1 MASQDKKIEYKVDLS
16 WDRKSGGEI
25 TLPKGSTLHIDIPKE
40 FGGEGRYLCP
50 DELFF
55 SAVGG
60 CLLTTFLYMHKKLKF
75 NLKDLH
81 IIVNGE
87 IESHG
92 PEGYRVT
99 GALVNLAVKTDAE
112 GRERAQE
119 CIELTKKFCHITRS
133 IEKSVP
139 IRIAS
144 EVVSS
149 EGK

>member
-1 MASQDKKIEYKVDLS
+1 MSAQEKKIEYKVDLS
-16 WDRKSGGEI
+16 WDGKSGGEI

-75 NLKDLH
+75 NLKGLRISVDGD
-81 IIVNGE
+81 V
-87 IESHG
+87 ESHG

-99 GALVNLAVKTDAE
+99 GTHVNLNVETDDKGKDE
-112 GRERAQE
+112 AQDCVE
-119 CIELTKKFCHITRS
+119 MTKKFCHITRS
-133 IEKSVP
+133 IERCMLV
-139 IRIAS
+139 
-144 EVVSS
+144 EVSS
-149 EGK
+149 KVTVRTD